1 MKDEKVSYFKLF
13 GLEFP
18 VYHARLFKLTILVY
32 LSLVTICVLA
42 IRFFGY
48 EMTDADI
55 PGGFIAGFL
64 LSYLISIL

>member
-1 MKDEKVSYFKLF
+1 MKEEKVSYFKLF

-18 VYHARLFKLTILVY
+18 VYHAKLFKLAILVY
-32 LSLVTICVLA
+32 LSMATLCVIS

-48 EMTDADI
+48 EMTDADV

-64 LSYLISIL
+64 LAYLISIL